1 MIVSMKKRFDRMF
14 KNARLLAVFAF
25 AITAL
30 FLLPAVSFASPR
42 TTSTASSTTTVSLA
56 FTGAVPG
63 TDTALTGGLTIG
75 IRDTGYFNGNFH
87 EPDGTQISVS
97 GKLKSNGDFNITFY
111 TAKGVPFILGVGKP
125 NSAGEFVGTFQ
136 IVNGPSG
143 IWSALPVSNPY
154 GVLALAFTG
163 KVGATFLSGA
173 IVLNDKTLVGTFN
186 LANGAV
192 LPVSATLL
200 KDDKY
205 AIRVNFGNG
214 AIIGY
219 GKSVDN
225 PANPVDKGFAGP
237 FTVTASGAV
246 GTWAAYFF
254 SF

>member
-1 MIVSMKKRFDRMF
+1 MLKKARF
-14 KNARLLAVFAF
+14 LAVFVL

-30 FLLPAVSFASPR
+30 FLLPSVSFASSR
-42 TTSTASSTTTVSLA
+42 TVKAANTTKTVSLA

-97 GKLKSNGDFNITFY
+97 GKLKSNGNFNITFY

-125 NSAGEFVGTFQ
+125 NNAGEFVGTFQ
-136 IVNGPSG
+136 IVGGPSG
-143 IWSALPVSNPY
+143 IWSALPVSNA
-154 GVLALAFTG
+154 GNVLALAFTG
-163 KVGATFLSGA
+163 KVGSTFLSGA
-173 IVLNDKTLVGTFN
+173 IVLDGATLKGTFN
-186 LANGAV
+186 LADGTI
-192 LPVSATLL
+192 LPVSAKLL
-200 KDDKY
+200 KDNMY
-205 AIRVNFGNG
+205 AIRVDFGNG

-219 GKSVDN
+219 GKSVKN

-246 GTWAAYFF
+246 GKWTAYFF